1 MCALASGAKN
11 RALARLACATLR
23 WRLASARCKGS
34 TVAYWPDISMSRG
47 EIAFAAAI
55 GVTAS

>member
-1 MCALASGAKN
+1 MCAPALAWQREESGA
-11 RALARLACATLR
+11 RSLRLRDGAL
-23 WRLASARCKGS
+23 
-34 TVAYWPDISMSRG
+34 DISMSRG